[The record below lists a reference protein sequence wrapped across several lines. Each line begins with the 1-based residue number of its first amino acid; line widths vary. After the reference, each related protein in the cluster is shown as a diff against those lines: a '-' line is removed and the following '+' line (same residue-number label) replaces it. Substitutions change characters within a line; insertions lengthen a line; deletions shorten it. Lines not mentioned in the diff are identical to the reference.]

1 MIILKHLTVER
12 FRLLREVNLHFPQR
26 GSILIQGPNEF
37 GKSALLESIYFALY
51 GEVLVAR
58 RGKSSFDDM
67 ISYGATNATVTLILS
82 IGTTEMTVTRSIER
96 GKGQYVT
103 LSICR
108 LGMPPEEPVTD
119 MLAANKRIIAELGH
133 VDSESLRNS
142 CLLEQKGLERLE
154 TLNGTSREAT
164 IRKLLS
170 LDQLLELT
178 EHFKVVPE
186 DEQQLHESRE
196 RLRLAE
202 IQMRI
207 PELSQQL
214 DDIEAALDAVAVS
227 EDLQEIDLQN
237 ADISEQEQVQEQIQ
251 HRRNELKGRQ
261 LRIQQLRKAD
271 DTLEKII
278 ASYDEMAE
286 ARHQLPE
293 LEKQIADLEL
303 REREDLPA
311 LEKRVNE
318 LAELTRSFGTLQ
330 RMSNDLLTAVDTIKD
345 LEQEQKQHNEVLED
359 LKSLDQQVA
368 HAKMR
373 LQQAQQTL
381 QEMEERRLSGR
392 PQLEAR
398 LTRMKILSERLAV
411 LRQVEDRYVHR
422 MTSIEQAEGNETHLK
437 KLQDDL
443 QNTEQELTLVEDEAA
458 QEQSQADAI
467 EKRWRQLS
475 LRHCLE
481 EWCSLKGLSQG
492 IGDAEQQVRLA
503 HQQQEKS
510 MTTLQTAR
518 SANIKFLGILVI
530 SILVFLVC
538 VVAIFVVLHTNAS
551 LAIILG
557 IVAVL
562 SLVSGGWSWLYYPK
576 ARAEK
581 TVAEQQVQDAI
592 NKVSAAV
599 ASREA
604 ATRMI
609 ANNEAITQNEYEIR
623 KLGGNIPRSLEE
635 AQSLL
640 RQIPNQ
646 SGSLADIQQ
655 QMKEKTDAANA
666 ARNRVNVAMEA
677 ATRLR
682 QEIAQIEAQRA
693 QEGWDN
699 IDLYLQEDLSA
710 VERMQQEITLLA
722 GQEGLP
728 LPSINARLLQT
739 ASFSPFPSITMQQEE
754 EATGIPELESL
765 VESTIQATER
775 ELASQDGKIDLVTD
789 LAAQVKIHHEAVE
802 VLLSRKKAIEER
814 NARYEI
820 DSPASQK
827 ERAREQQTGL
837 RQALQTLQDSLRQ
850 RVKSLGVAFGQTAI
864 SNAEVTTRKQLEEL
878 QIILGNKIMLQEKHT
893 DYANRLKERQEL
905 LAEHY
910 KQLARYSNSL
920 GSWIVPSNPFAE
932 ILAAL
937 RTRCQSEIQ
946 EADEPMILS
955 EVEELQQ
962 REGASQAKIELC
974 YQEISEA
981 QDRIATMLT
990 QRNRPQPRG
999 YTLSDIAVIWPLLNQ
1014 YSVQDRAQLE
1024 NDRMSIEQELDRL
1037 EEQELALS
1045 THLQTGGETLD
1056 LAHERTHVEQLERT
1070 YQTKKHASAL
1080 IKAVDQRLMR
1090 KMLPRTEYY
1099 MQQILPLLTSGRY
1112 HDVHLTNEP
1121 EEGTISSGGPFQL
1134 SVWDSA
1140 AGEYVSRSALS
1151 GGAADQL
1158 SLALRLAFAIAVLPR
1173 ELNLAPG
1180 FILLDEPLSSFDRGR
1195 TQALVDVVTGDSLS
1209 QHFEQILLISHSN
1222 AFDPTMFP
1230 YHVYMDNGLVV
1241 ESNLPVVP
1249 NFPPK
1254 NANGTGDTAPQPVIT
1269 IVAPSATPEQ
1279 IGVETGL

>member
-51 GEVLVAR
+51 GEAFITGR
-58 RGKSSFDDM
+58 KKRSFDDL
-67 ISYGATNATVTLILS
+67 ISYGAKNAIVTLILS

-96 GKGQYVT
+96 GKGHHVT
-103 LSICR
+103 LSIRR
-108 LGMPPEEPVTD
+108 LGMPLEEPITD
-119 MLAANKRIIAELGH
+119 VLAANERIIAELGH

-164 IRKLLS
+164 IRKLLGI
-170 LDQLLELT
+170 DRLLELT
-178 EHFKVVPE
+178 ERFKVVPE
-186 DEQQLHESRE
+186 DEQQIHESRE

-207 PELSQQL
+207 PELSQRL

-237 ADISEQEQVQEQIQ
+237 ADISEQEQVQGQIE
-251 HRRNELKGRQ
+251 HRRDELKGRQ

-286 ARHQLPE
+286 ARRQLPE

-345 LEQEQKQHNEVLED
+345 LEQEQKQHNEVQDD
-359 LKSLDQQVA
+359 LKSLDQQIA
-368 HAKMR
+368 HAKTR
-373 LQQAQQTL
+373 LQQAQQAL
-381 QEMEERRLSGR
+381 GEMEEGRRSGR

-398 LTRMKILSERLAV
+398 LNRMKTLSERLSV

-422 MTSIEQAEGNETHLK
+422 ITSTEQAEENEAQLR
-437 KLQDDL
+437 KLQNDL
-443 QNTEQELTLVEDEAA
+443 QNIEQTFTVAEDEAT
-458 QEQSQADAI
+458 QLQGQADAI
-467 EKRWRQLS
+467 EKRWRQIS
-475 LRHCLE
+475 IRHQLE
-481 EWCSLKGLSQG
+481 EWCRLKGLSQG
-492 IGDAEQQVRLA
+492 INDTEQQVRLA
-503 HQQQEKS
+503 HQDQEKS
-510 MTTLQTAR
+510 MAALHTAR
-518 SANIKFLGILVI
+518 SATFKFLGILVI
-530 SILVFLVC
+530 SVLAFLVC
-538 VVAIFVVLHTNAS
+538 VVAAFMALHANTL
-551 LAIILG
+551 LAIALAF
-557 IVAVL
+557 VAIL
-562 SLVSGGWSWLYYPK
+562 SLVGVWWSWLYYPK

-581 TVAEQQVQDAI
+581 TVAEQQVQGAI
-592 NKVSAAV
+592 SKVSAAV

-609 ANNEAITQNEYEIR
+609 ASNEAVNRNEYEIR
-623 KLGGNIPRSLEE
+623 NLGGSIPRSLEE

-640 RQIPNQ
+640 RQMPNESQ
-646 SGSLADIQQ
+646 SLADIQQ
-655 QMKEKTDAANA
+655 QMKQRTDAANA
-666 ARNRVNVAMEA
+666 ARNRVNLALEAM
-677 ATRLR
+677 TRLH
-682 QEIAQIEAQRA
+682 QELAQIEAQRA

-699 IDLYLQEDLSA
+699 IDQYLQEDQAA

-728 LPSINARLLQT
+728 VPSINARLQQT
-739 ASFSPFPSITMQQEE
+739 ASSSPFSSVTMQQEE
-754 EATGIPELESL
+754 EAIGVPDLESL
-765 VESTIQATER
+765 IESTIKATEH
-775 ELASQDGKIDLVTD
+775 EITALDGKLDLVTD

-802 VLLSRKKAIEER
+802 VLLSRKNVIEER
-814 NARYEI
+814 NSYYEI
-820 DSPASQK
+820 NSPALQI
-827 ERAREQQTGL
+827 ERAREQQVGL
-837 RQALQTLQDSLRQ
+837 RQALQALQDSLRQ
-850 RVKSLGVAFGQTAI
+850 RVKPLGVAFGQTAI
-864 SNAEVTTRKQLEEL
+864 SNAEVVTRKQLEEL

-893 DYANRLKERQEL
+893 DYTNLLKERQEA

-910 KQLARYSNSL
+910 KRLARYSNSL
-920 GSWIVPSNPFAE
+920 GSWIVPPNPFAE
-932 ILAAL
+932 VLVAL
-937 RTRCQSEIQ
+937 RTRCQNEIQ
-946 EADEPMILS
+946 EADEPMILR
-955 EVEELQQ
+955 EFEELQQ
-962 REGASQAKIELC
+962 REGASLAKIELC
-974 YQEISEA
+974 HQEISEA

-990 QRNRPQPRG
+990 QRNRPQPKS
-999 YTLSDIAVIWPLLNQ
+999 YTLSDIAAIWPLLSQ
-1014 YSVQDRAQLE
+1014 YSVQNRAQLE
-1024 NDRMSIEQELDRL
+1024 NDRMFIEQELDRL

-1045 THLQTGGETLD
+1045 TQLQTGGETLE
-1056 LAHERTHVEQLERT
+1056 LTHERTHVEQLERA
-1070 YQTKKHASAL
+1070 YQTKKRGTAL
-1080 IKAVDQRLMR
+1080 IIAVDQRLMR

-1099 MQQILPLLTSGRY
+1099 MQRILPLLTSGRY
-1112 HDVHLTNEP
+1112 HDVHLTNES
-1121 EEGTISSGGPFQL
+1121 EEGTLSGGPFQL

-1140 AGEYVSRSALS
+1140 AGEYVSRTALS

-1173 ELNLAPG
+1173 ELNFAPG

-1195 TQALVDVVTGDSLS
+1195 TQALVDVVTGDILS

-1249 NFPPK
+1249 NFPP
-1254 NANGTGDTAPQPVIT
+1254 TSTSDTSPQPVIT
-1269 IVAPSATPEQ
+1269 IVAPSATPEE
-1279 IGVETGL
+1279 IGVE